1 MKNAYTGDCDLAIE
15 GWPAYRLRF
24 DWEALAALQTQ
35 FGEQALKIVT
45 GKDIGALLQLTA
57 IGLQRHHPG
66 ITADDLR
73 QHPPALAPL
82 MVGVGQALALAYNGP
97 STGSGGSD
105 APNPPNRAAR
115 RASARQQKKKTRSP
129 RR

>member
-1 MKNAYTGDCDLAIE
+1 MKNAYTGDCDLVIE
-15 GWPAYRLRF
+15 GWPAYQLRF

-35 FGEQALKIVT
+35 FGDQALKIVT

-97 STGSGGSD
+97 GGGESGG
-105 APNPPNRAAR
+105 ANPPNRALR
-115 RASARQQKKKTRSP
+115 RAAARSQRKKTPS
-129 RR
+129 RRR